1 MRTTII
7 LSVAVALMMTVA
19 NAALITGNPGSWA
32 GSDGEAAQYGWC
44 PVFENITV
52 GDPGGGQAYQ
62 AESVTLTVWGAT
74 SEFSAYLLPGT
85 VVAGDFW
92 DNRGS
97 AIATGTLGG
106 PFGADAAHATT
117 VTVTFNTPAV
127 LAAGKYYLELWP
139 GGDAKGLT
147 YARDG
152 GTNSYPGGEEAY
164 LNGAPSPWQVGVN
177 ANYDLVFRLD
187 GTVVPVPEPATLALL
202 GLGGLAALLRRRR

>member
-7 LSVAVALMMTVA
+7 LSVAVAMMMTVA
-19 NAALITGNPGSWA
+19 NAALITGNPGSW
-32 GSDGEAAQYGWC
+32 GGGDGEAAMYGWC

-52 GDPGGGQAYQ
+52 GDPGSGQAYQ

-85 VVAGDFW
+85 VVAGPFA

-97 AIATGTLGG
+97 AIATGTLSG

-127 LAAGKYYLELWP
+127 LAAGKYYLEMWP
-139 GGDAKGLT
+139 GGDSFGLS

-152 GTNSYPGGEEAY
+152 GANSYPGGEEAY
-164 LNGAPSPWQVGVN
+164 LNGAVWDIGVN
-177 ANYDLVFRLD
+177 ANYDLVFSLN
-187 GTVVPVPEPATLALL
+187 GTVVPIPEPATLALL
-202 GLGGLAALLRRRR
+202 GLGGLAVLLRRRR